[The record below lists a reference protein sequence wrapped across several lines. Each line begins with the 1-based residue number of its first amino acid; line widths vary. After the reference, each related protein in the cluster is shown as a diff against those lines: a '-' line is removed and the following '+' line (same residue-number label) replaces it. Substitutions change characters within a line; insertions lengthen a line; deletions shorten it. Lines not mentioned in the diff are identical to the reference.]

1 MLRNYS
7 VYLIG
12 LFYNK
17 FNEGVLYEDGIF
29 GKDKD
34 DDEIRLNGMF
44 IYKWII
50 FEEMGFRDIDV

>member
-44 IYKWII
+44 I
-50 FEEMGFRDIDV
+50 